1 MNFTF
6 QLPTK
11 IFFGLECVA
20 KNSAEFAQWGTR
32 ALIVTGRSSARAS
45 GALPD
50 IQQALAQHGITWTVY
65 DEIEENPSLAAVET
79 GGAAAR
85 DHRADMI
92 IGIGGGSPLDAA
104 KAIAVLA
111 VNEMRARQLFGGN
124 FPAPPLPIIAVP
136 LTAGT
141 GSEVTQY
148 SILTDTERRTKR
160 SFANRCV
167 FPKAAFLDARYT
179 QSLSRSVTINTG
191 IDALSHAVEGY
202 LSRRGSFMSDQLALD
217 AIRQFGKAIEAL
229 GKDVLTIEERERLL
243 YVSLL
248 GGMVIAQTGTTMV
261 HSLGYSL
268 TYFRNIPHGRANG
281 LLLTEALRFN
291 QAAVPEKI
299 AAILAA
305 LGMKTLD
312 ELKTALSQ
320 LLGAEKPCTPD
331 EIETFA
337 NIAIQA
343 TNIANTP
350 RIPDVADLK
359 MVLADSLPSS

>member
-6 QLPTK
+6 HLPAK

-20 KNSAEFAQWGTR
+20 KNSAEFALWGKH
-32 ALIVTGRSSARAS
+32 ALIVTGRSSAIAS
-45 GALPD
+45 GALAD
-50 IQQALAQHGITWTVY
+50 VLAALGSHGMTWEIF
-65 DEIEENPSLAAVET
+65 DRIEENPSFATVEA

-85 DHRADMI
+85 CYKADMI

-111 VNEMRARQLFGGN
+111 GNRISARQLFDGN

-148 SILTDTERRTKR
+148 SILTDAERRTKR
-160 SFANRCV
+160 SFADRGV

-179 QSLSRSVTINTG
+179 QSLSRTVTINTA

-202 LSRRGSFMSDQLALD
+202 LSKRSNFMSDQLALN
-217 AIRQFGKAIEAL
+217 AICHFGKMIGAL
-229 GKDVLTIEERERLL
+229 GRDILSIDERERLL

-281 LLLTEALRFN
+281 LLLAEALRY
-291 QAAVPEKI
+291 AEKTVPGKI
-299 AAILAA
+299 AAILEA
-305 LGMKTLD
+305 LGLHSID
-312 ELKTALSQ
+312 ELKDTMLL
-320 LLGAEKPCTPD
+320 LLGPEEPWTAE
-331 EIETFA
+331 ELETFSS
-337 NIAIQA
+337 IALQA
-343 TNIANTP
+343 ANIANTP
-350 RIPDVADLK
+350 KVPDQGDLK
-359 MVLADSLPSS
+359 RVLINSAMMR